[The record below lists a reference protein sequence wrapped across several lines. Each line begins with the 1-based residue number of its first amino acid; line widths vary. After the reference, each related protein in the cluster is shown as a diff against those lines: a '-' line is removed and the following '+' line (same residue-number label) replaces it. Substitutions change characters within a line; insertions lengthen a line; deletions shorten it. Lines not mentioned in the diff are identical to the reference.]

1 VYLLVPERTDSS
13 SFDSLLERI
22 YKGWRGGLSS
32 LLRAKFTGGIQTR
45 QAKMLL

>member
-13 SFDSLLERI
+13 SFDSLERI